1 MSIHTF
7 VRDSFPRKIL
17 KQFKENKY
25 FATFTINFNKKEIID
40 FFEKKKVFFALP
52 TKLDIFL
59 LPILIENEK
68 LKFFN
73 QNKFYNNEWNSR
85 NNRDFLIIRS
95 GSLKGMTINSEGV
108 LVLGGFTNSNVPSA
122 SEGGIYYNS
131 DQKAFFFGKGD

>member
-1 MSIHTF
+1 MA
-7 VRDSFPRKIL
+7 KIRL
-17 KQFKENKY
+17 QNAIISSSGDY
-25 FATFTINFNKKEIID
+25 GLYHGTTQMQNLTSTGVQITGSLFTSGTG
-40 FFEKKKVFFALP
+40 AGS
-52 TKLDIFL
+52 DIFNIGNNYIYTSASGQIGIGTANPTAL
-59 LPILIENEK
+59 LEI
-68 LKFFN
+68 
-73 QNKFYNNEWNSR
+73 SGS

>member
-1 MSIHTF
+1 MAKISIQNAIISSSGNYGLYHGTTQMQNLT
-7 VRDSFPRKIL
+7 STGIQITGSL
-17 KQFKENKY
+17 
-25 FATFTINFNKKEIID
+25 FTSGTG
-40 FFEKKKVFFALP
+40 AGS
-52 TKLDIFL
+52 DIFNIGNNYIYTSASGQIGIGTANPTAL
-59 LPILIENEK
+59 LEI
-68 LKFFN
+68 
-73 QNKFYNNEWNSR
+73 SGS